1 MKRERSQRRCLSSC
15 RLGKCVAPKALANL
29 AKHLAFTRCGELN
42 FNGVV
47 ETQIAVFESEL
58 LAGQHACFLNTSV
71 AGPTTGFVRLRLN
84 AKRYTMHT

>member
-1 MKRERSQRRCLSSC
+1 MKRQRNSGAACPHVDV
-15 RLGKCVAPKALANL
+15 GKCVAPKALANL